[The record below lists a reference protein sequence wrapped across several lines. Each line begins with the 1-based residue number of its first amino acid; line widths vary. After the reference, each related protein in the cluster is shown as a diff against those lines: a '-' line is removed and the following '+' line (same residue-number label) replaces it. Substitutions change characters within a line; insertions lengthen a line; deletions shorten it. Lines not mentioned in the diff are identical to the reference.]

1 MGHDTAVSE
10 YPPAAAGRPPGAG
23 ADTDAGEELIRALH
37 RDHAAPLLRFVL
49 HLVGGD
55 RRRAEDVVHATL
67 LRAWQNI
74 HRLDHREGSLR
85 PWLVSTARRIA
96 VDERPGLPA
105 QARGSGGGA
114 VEPLPTAEELDT
126 ALRLMAMSDAMEALS
141 DAHREVLAETYL
153 KGRTVNEAAS
163 VLGVPPATVRSRV
176 YYALRSLKI
185 ALDERGVAQ

>member
-1 MGHDTAVSE
+1 MRHDTAVSE
-10 YPPAAAGRPPGAG
+10 YPPAEAGRPPGAG
-23 ADTDAGEELIRALH
+23 ADTDPGEELIRALH

-55 RRRAEDVVHATL
+55 RRRAESVVQATL

-96 VDERPGLPA
+96 VDERSGSPA
-105 QARGSGGGA
+105 QPRGGGGA
-114 VEPLPTAEELDT
+114 VELLPTAEDLDT
-126 ALRLMAMSDAMEALS
+126 ALRLMAMSDAMEALG

-153 KGRTVNEAAS
+153 KGRTVNEAAV

-176 YYALRSLKI
+176 YYALRSLRI
-185 ALDERGVAQ
+185 ALDERGVAL